1 MEGILWTDGIYL
13 KEIPKKKKPQK
24 NSRFNKLQRLA
35 ESKGLIFER
44 LDCYYDGLKYEV
56 EAMEPDNQGTACC
69 KTLNEVESVILGWR
83 VK

>member
-44 LDCYYDGLKYEV
+44 LDCYYDGL
-56 EAMEPDNQGTACC
+56 
-69 KTLNEVESVILGWR
+69 
-83 VK
+83 